1 MNPIENRSQSAT
13 KRLGGTMI
21 TLAWLLALALL
32 TLIFN
37 DWLESQRNPNPRL
50 TSSGTEQGPAEVR
63 LARNRYG
70 HYVATGRI
78 NGHEVEVLLDTG
90 ATDVSIPGALAK
102 RFGLKPG
109 AAVAAHTANGII
121 EVYLTTVP
129 QIALGSIVI
138 EDVAAHINPHI
149 SGDAVLLGM
158 SFLKH
163 LEFTQRGDTLTLRQT
178 Q

>member
-1 MNPIENRSQSAT
+1 
-13 KRLGGTMI
+13 MI
-21 TLAWLLALALL
+21 TLTWLLALALL

-37 DWLESQRNPNPRL
+37 DWLEGQRNPNPQL
-50 TSSGTEQGPAEVR
+50 TSSGTEQDQVR
-63 LARNRYG
+63 LVRNRYG
-70 HYVATGRI
+70 HYVATGHI
-78 NGHEVEVLLDTG
+78 KGHEVEVLLDTG

-102 RFGLKPG
+102 RLGLMPG

-149 SGDAVLLGM
+149 RGDAVLLGM

-163 LEFTQRGDTLTLRQT
+163 LEFTQSGDTLTLRQSR
-178 Q
+178 